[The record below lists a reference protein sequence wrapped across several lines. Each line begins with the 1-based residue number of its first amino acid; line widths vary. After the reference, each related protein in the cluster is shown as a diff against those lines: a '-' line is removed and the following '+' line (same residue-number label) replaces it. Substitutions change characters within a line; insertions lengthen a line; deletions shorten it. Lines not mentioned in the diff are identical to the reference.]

1 MNTYVTL
8 ILTTF
13 LLLFSA
19 CSTKEVYKPKQ
30 LSDDWERQSSMDEA
44 LVDVG
49 SNVALLEDRSVLLKD
64 AAISVKVQENNRLIS
79 QSDEWII
86 SASIDGNMTLTSIKD
101 SNITKNFELKKT
113 IATAGIEDGVLAVL
127 FADNEMA
134 LYDLESQSPIFKE
147 KSGNASVVDS
157 RIMTPIFMK
166 GLVLFPTLDGKVVI
180 VSMEQK
186 KRLRT
191 VIVSSEDNFNNVI
204 FAALFKNK
212 IIAATPYTILSMS
225 QKEIRAK
232 YELRNV
238 ATGEDTLYATTKQGE
253 LIAFSDDLQ
262 LLRKIKFPFAHFLG
276 MIYSEKKLYILEQ
289 EGYMIVVD
297 ADSFEYTV
305 HEVDI
310 NDGFIFVADKLFY
323 IGDERISIE

>member
-113 IATAGIEDGVLAVL
+113 IATASIEDGVLAVL

-134 LYDLESQSPIFKE
+134 LYDLESQSPLFKE
-147 KSGNASVVDS
+147 KSGSASVVDS

-180 VSMEQK
+180 VSIEQK

>member
-1 MNTYVTL
+1 MNAYVTL
-8 ILTTF
+8 FLTAF

-30 LSDDWERQSSMDEA
+30 LSDDWERQSSIDET

-113 IATAGIEDGVLAVL
+113 IATAGIEDGILAVL

-134 LYDLESQSPIFKE
+134 LYDLESQAPLFKE

-180 VSMEQK
+180 VSIEQK

-191 VIVSSEDNFNNVI
+191 VIVSSEDNFNNII
-204 FAALFKNK
+204 FAGLFKNK

-238 ATGEDTLYATTKQGE
+238 AFGENALYTTTKQGE
-253 LIAFSDDLQ
+253 LIALSDDLQ
-262 LLRKIKFPFAHFLG
+262 LLRKVKFPFAHFLG
-276 MIYSEKKLYILEQ
+276 MIYANKKLYILEQ